1 MVSVE
6 LRGVVDSE
14 GDSPL
19 RVEGKISL
27 VVITNPPEGRVPPS
41 TPPT

>member
-14 GDSPL
+14 GDSPF
-19 RVEGKISL
+19 RVDGKISL
-27 VVITNPPEGRVPPS
+27 VVVTNHPEVLS
-41 TPPT
+41 PT